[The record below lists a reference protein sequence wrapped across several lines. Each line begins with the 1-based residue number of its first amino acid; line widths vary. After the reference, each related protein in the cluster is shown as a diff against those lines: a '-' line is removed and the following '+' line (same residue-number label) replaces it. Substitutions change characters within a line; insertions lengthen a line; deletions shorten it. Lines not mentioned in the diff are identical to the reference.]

1 MIIFS
6 IAINELILL
15 LKFNFF
21 FRNTIKLIMHIVI
34 IHVIL

>member
-21 FRNTIKLIMHIVI
+21 RNTIKLIMHIHI
-34 IHVIL
+34 NNVIL